1 MTGSAGT
8 AMDVIIYAIAFN
20 RRGVWG
26 EGGERSGQI
35 GDPEDLFGG
44 SKSMAGVMF

>member
-20 RRGVWG
+20 RRGVWE
-26 EGGERSGQI
+26 EGGEKSVLI
-35 GDPEDLFGG
+35 GDVRAALGFFGR
-44 SKSMAGVMF
+44 V

>member
-1 MTGSAGT
+1 MLMRKCLRMTGSAGT

-26 EGGERSGQI
+26 RETMFS
-35 GDPEDLFGG
+35 DPLP
-44 SKSMAGVMF
+44 